1 MNLKLIVVSLFLSL
15 VHSQDMS
22 SLLTDA
28 NPLHVIQHFAA
39 SSGKGVTQEDAEM
52 IRNLPSNF
60 FSIKDN
66 VSGISKSCYNSI
78 DNYEKDFPQES
89 YTLQVLDAWGKP
101 ESGIL
106 NGNVKWLGRYFE
118 CSNINYDYFKG
129 KYCSVYVGKPPAP
142 AAYGIGFPTGLTVG
156 GCFPDTCSQEDISS
170 LIKSLAQNKTSIVDC
185 PVQFTEWGAK
195 EILGIIILLL
205 LFLIVI
211 ASSLYDLK
219 SNMNAKFKSEFSD
232 KVVLQINSFEE
243 GPQFKRGKIHQILTS
258 FSIIQNTRR
267 FLVTTQRPTDITCL
281 HGMRFIS
288 MSWVIIGHSFLI
300 SVEYS
305 DNMKFVGEY
314 FINHFEFQAIGNAT
328 LSVDSFFFL
337 SGLLVVYLGMRELKK
352 RNGKINIPLMY
363 VHRYIRL
370 TPPYAFLILM
380 SVSLWPKFG
389 TGPMWPDLAQPL
401 QAQCDKYWWTNLLY
415 INNLYPSDSLNG
427 VCLPWSWY
435 LANDTQFYIL
445 APFFLLALY
454 KFPGLGVALLSI
466 VLTAS
471 ITITGVFSSI
481 TQQQPQPVTLGV
493 FAKIFTSLS
502 LPALNQTSE
511 VMQADLVGADPPQY
525 SPYMSDIY
533 TKPWCRIG
541 AYIVGMITGFILH
554 YNNNKVKMP
563 KLAVVLGWLLAA
575 GTCSSII
582 YCLYPTFITGHV
594 LDNNTAAF
602 YNAMS
607 RPMWAVGLAW
617 VTVAC
622 VSGYGG
628 PINKFLS
635 WKGFIPLSRLTY
647 CAYLIHPLVVRWLV
661 VSRET
666 LLHYSISTIISIFLT
681 TLVLANLLAYFVAML
696 IEFPVV
702 ELMKILQGGKHTVS
716 AQLQTTL
723 KFDTNL
729 RQFGEEHDA

>member
-1 MNLKLIVVSLFLSL
+1 MIFKLFIISLFFSL
-15 VHSQDMS
+15 GHSRDMS
-22 SLLTDA
+22 SLLTVA
-28 NPLHVIQHFAA
+28 NPLHVIKHFAA
-39 SSGKGVTQEDAEM
+39 SSGRGVTQEDVEVM
-52 IRNLPSNF
+52 RSLSTNF
-60 FSIKDN
+60 FSVRNYKLGFDD
-66 VSGISKSCYNSI
+66 SCFEALENFA
-78 DNYEKDFPQES
+78 KDFPQA

-106 NGNVKWLGRYFE
+106 NGNLIWPGRYFE
-118 CSNINYDYFKG
+118 CSNINYDHFKG

-142 AAYGIGFPTGLTVG
+142 AAFGIGFPTGLTIG

-195 EILGIIILLL
+195 DILGIVIFVL
-205 LFLIVI
+205 LFLIVMASTFYDYISNLNI
-211 ASSLYDLK
+211 AS
-219 SNMNAKFKSEFSD
+219 KSEFSD
-232 KVVLQINSFEE
+232 TAILNSSSYDA
-243 GPQFKRGKIHQILTS
+243 GPQFKQGKIHQILTS
-258 FSIIQNTRR
+258 FSVIQNTRR
-267 FLVTTQRPTDITCL
+267 FLITTQRPTDITCL
-281 HGMRFIS
+281 HGMRFLS
-288 MSWVIIGHSFLI
+288 MSWVILGHSFLF
-300 SVEYS
+300 SVQFS

-363 VHRYIRL
+363 LHRYIRL

-389 TGPMWPDLAQPL
+389 TGPMWPALGHSL

-415 INNLYPSDSLNG
+415 INNLYPAGSLDG
-427 VCLPWSWY
+427 ECYGWGWY

-445 APFFLLALY
+445 APIFLLVLY

-481 TQQQPQPVTLGV
+481 TQQQPQPVAIGV

-502 LPALNQTSE
+502 LPTLNQTSE

-582 YCLYPTFITGHV
+582 YCLYPSFITGHV

-628 PINKFLS
+628 PVNKFLS
-635 WKGFIPLSRLTY
+635 WRGFIPLSRLTY
-647 CAYLIHPLVVRWLV
+647 CAYLIHPLVIWWLV

-681 TLVLANLLAYFVAML
+681 TLVLANLLAYFIAML

-702 ELMKILQGGKHTVS
+702 ELMKILQNKEDTANTQFPTVM
-716 AQLQTTL
+716 
-723 KFDTNL
+723 KFDNTSV
-729 RQFGEEHDA
+729 QFGDEHDA